1 MQITQFLNVT
11 QSQLA
16 PKLQWLHHWAWPQRL
31 WRCIVLSYWSRR
43 IFNEALFGMY
53 VKQCIIL

>member
-16 PKLQWLHHWAWPQRL
+16 PKLQWLHHWPWPQRL
-31 WRCIVLSYWSRR
+31 WRCTVLSYWSRR
-43 IFNEALFGMY
+43 LF
-53 VKQCIIL
+53 